1 VSKFDRFWM
10 EYGGIILAMG
20 VGIAIV
26 YALIGLW
33 LG

>member
-1 VSKFDRFWM
+1 M